1 MKACWYERAGPPEGV
16 LEYGDIPPAEP
27 GPGELR
33 LRVHASGVNPGDVK
47 KRQDAFAL
55 GLPFPRII
63 PHSDGAGI
71 VESVGPGVTASWIG
85 ARVWGFGAQTYRPF
99 GTAAEFCCLPV
110 ENVVRLPDHVTFE
123 QGALLG
129 IPGLTAHEAVHAA
142 GPVSRKTVLVQGG
155 AGAVGSIAV
164 FLAKRAGANV
174 IASVRKPVDEA
185 TARRAGADH
194 VVLGGASFVEQVLQ
208 AAPHGVDHIIEV
220 AFGANIED
228 DVEILAPAGS
238 IAAYASDRDAPTL
251 PFWPLVFKNV
261 RLYFLGS
268 DDFPTERK
276 RQAAVE
282 LTAAASEGWVGL
294 PIVETYD
301 LSQVAEAHARVELG
315 GAGRVVIKVE

>member
-1 MKACWYERAGPPEGV
+1 MKACWYERTGPPEEV
-16 LEYGDIPPAEP
+16 LEYGEIPNHEP

-33 LRVHASGVNPGDVK
+33 LRVHVSGVNPGDVK

-55 GLPFPRII
+55 GLPFPRIV
-63 PHSDGAGI
+63 PHSDGAGV
-71 VESVGPGVTASWIG
+71 VESVGPGVTNSWIG
-85 ARVWGFGAQTYRPF
+85 TRVWCFGAQTYRPF

-110 ENVVRLPDHVTFE
+110 ENVVRLPDHVTFK

-129 IPGLTAHEAVHAA
+129 IPGLTAHEAVYAA
-142 GPVSRKTVLVQGG
+142 GSVSRKTVLVQGG
-155 AGAVGSIAV
+155 AGAVGSVAV
-164 FLAKRAGANV
+164 LLAKRAGANV
-174 IASVRKPVDEA
+174 IASVRKPEDEV
-185 TARRAGADH
+185 TALRAGADH
-194 VVLGGASFVEQVLQ
+194 VVLGGADVVQQVLQ
-208 AAPHGVDHIIEV
+208 AAPRGVDHIVEV

-228 DVEILAPAGS
+228 DVELLAPDGS

-261 RLYFLGS
+261 RLCFLGS
-268 DDFPTERK
+268 DDFPAERK